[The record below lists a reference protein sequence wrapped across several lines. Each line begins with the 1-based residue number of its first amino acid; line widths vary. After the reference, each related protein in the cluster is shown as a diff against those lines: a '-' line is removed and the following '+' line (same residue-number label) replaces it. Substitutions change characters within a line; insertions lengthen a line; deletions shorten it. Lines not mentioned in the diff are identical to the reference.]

1 MTAPRSFLMALAQAL
16 SYRRL
21 YGSGHPLSREAVAT
35 AVDRADFLLS
45 EAQRPV
51 FQLHG
56 PEVTCDDLS
65 VRDPGPV
72 GWANRLWRA
81 GVHRIEVHEVPDAA
95 QMNRFLQELERIL
108 ESAVQSSGDQAAEE
122 EGGAVLILPPG
133 EPIGAAPVGTPAE
146 TPAGTPTETPADPPA
161 ETPAETPAGTPAQL
175 PADPPVQ
182 LPAELPAELPDRL
195 PDPLPVEVPEAAS
208 SAAPAS
214 FKAGVLAETGVV
226 GGDGPAL
233 PELGAELASVS
244 WIWTE
249 VEAGRPLPV
258 AEAEA
263 VVRSLGVLLRELP
276 PRTAPRIR
284 DVEGWEYGPLHA
296 LHTAILAMAWAR
308 DSGATPRELV
318 DFGLAGLF
326 HDVGL
331 VVSAPGGR
339 LDHAGSLDEDERAL
353 VEAHP
358 VEGARLLLASDA
370 RLSLAAVVAFEHHLL
385 PGGGGYPA
393 ASLVGDPH
401 TAARVIQVL
410 SSYDALRST
419 RPHRLARSPE
429 ATREVVRSGGG
440 RIFDAAFVQAFERF
454 DPEWPA
460 VAPRASSSPRR
471 GEVRDTP

>member
-81 GVHRIEVHEVPDAA
+81 GVHRIEVHEVPDAV
-95 QMNRFLQELERIL
+95 QMNRFLEEIERIL
-108 ESAVQSSGDQAAEE
+108 EAAVQSSGDQAAEE

-133 EPIGAAPVGTPAE
+133 EPIGAAPV
-146 TPAGTPTETPADPPA
+146 
-161 ETPAETPAGTPAQL
+161 ETPAET

-182 LPAELPAELPDRL
+182 LPAELPAELRDPLPVGVPDRL
-195 PDPLPVEVPEAAS
+195 PDPLPVEVPEAAA

-214 FKAGVLAETGVV
+214 LKAGVLAETGVV
-226 GGDGPAL
+226 GGNDPAL
-233 PELGAELASVS
+233 PDLGAELASVS

-258 AEAEA
+258 SEAEA

-308 DSGATPRELV
+308 DSGVTPRELV

-331 VVSAPGGR
+331 VVSAPAGR

-358 VEGARLLLASDA
+358 VEGARLLMASDA

-460 VAPRASSSPRR
+460 VASRASSSPRR
-471 GEVRDTP
+471 GDGRDTP

>member
-1 MTAPRSFLMALAQAL
+1 MTAPRSFLMALAQVL

-21 YGSGHPLSREAVAT
+21 YGPIHPVSREAMAT

-45 EAQRPV
+45 EARHPV
-51 FQLHG
+51 FEFQADGVLCEG
-56 PEVTCDDLS
+56 RP

-72 GWANRLWRA
+72 GWADRLRGA
-81 GVHRIEVHEVPDAA
+81 GIGRIEVRELPDAA
-95 QMNRFLQELERIL
+95 QMDLFLREIEARL
-108 ESAVQSSGDQAAEE
+108 DAAAKAPSTGPVEE
-122 EGGAVLILPPG
+122 TRAGAEGTVLVLPVGGGGAAANPVRAPTSASPR
-133 EPIGAAPVGTPAE
+133 PGAAGAPG
-146 TPAGTPTETPADPPA
+146 
-161 ETPAETPAGTPAQL
+161 
-175 PADPPVQ
+175 
-182 LPAELPAELPDRL
+182 PDVDDSGH
-195 PDPLPVEVPEAAS
+195 PD
-208 SAAPAS
+208 
-214 FKAGVLAETGVV
+214 
-226 GGDGPAL
+226 
-233 PELGAELASVS
+233 LGAELACVS
-244 WIWTE
+244 WVWSE
-249 VEAGRPLPV
+249 VEAGRALPV

-263 VVRSLGVLLRELP
+263 VVRSLGVLLRDLP
-276 PRTAPRIR
+276 PRSAPRVR
-284 DVEGWEYGPLHA
+284 VADGWDYGPLHA
-296 LHTAILAMAWAR
+296 MHTALLAMAWVKDA
-308 DSGATPRELV
+308 GVTPRELLE
-318 DFGLAGLF
+318 FGLAGLF

-393 ASLVGDPH
+393 ASLVGEPH
-401 TAARVIQVL
+401 VAARVIQVL

-454 DPEWPA
+454 DPEVAA
-460 VAPRASSSPRR
+460 VASRAAPSTRDAGRASP
-471 GEVRDTP
+471 

>member
-108 ESAVQSSGDQAAEE
+108 EAAVQSSGDQVAE
-122 EGGAVLILPPG
+122 EGGAVLVLPPG
-133 EPIGAAPVGTPAE
+133 EPVGDAPVETPDETPVQLTDPLPAE
-146 TPAGTPTETPADPPA
+146 LPTEPPV
-161 ETPAETPAGTPAQL
+161 QL
-175 PADPPVQ
+175 PAEPPVQ
-182 LPAELPAELPDRL
+182 LPSELPAELPAELPDRL
-195 PDPLPVEVPEAAS
+195 PAEVPEAAS

-214 FKAGVLAETGVV
+214 LKTGVLAETGLV
-226 GGDGPAL
+226 GGDDPA
-233 PELGAELASVS
+233 PPDLGAELASVS

-358 VEGARLLLASDA
+358 VEGARLLMASDA

-460 VAPRASSSPRR
+460 VAPRASASPRT
-471 GEVRDTP
+471 GDGRDTP

>member
-56 PEVTCDDLS
+56 PEVTCDNLS

-108 ESAVQSSGDQAAEE
+108 EAAVQSSGDQAAEE
-122 EGGAVLILPPG
+122 GGAVLVLPPD
-133 EPIGAAPVGTPAE
+133 EPLGAAPV
-146 TPAGTPTETPADPPA
+146 
-161 ETPAETPAGTPAQL
+161 ETPAES
-175 PADPPVQ
+175 
-182 LPAELPAELPDRL
+182 PAELRAEPSDPLAAELPDPV
-195 PDPLPVEVPEAAS
+195 PDPLPVEVPGATP
-208 SAAPAS
+208 SADPAS
-214 FKAGVLAETGVV
+214 TTAGVLAETGVV
-226 GGDGPAL
+226 GGDDPAL
-233 PELGAELASVS
+233 PDLGAEIASVS

-276 PRTAPRIR
+276 PRTAPRIG

-331 VVSAPGGR
+331 VVSAPAGR
-339 LDHAGSLDEDERAL
+339 LDHAGSLDEHERAL

-358 VEGARLLLASDA
+358 VEGARLLMASDA

-460 VAPRASSSPRR
+460 VASRASSSPRR
-471 GEVRDTP
+471 GDGRDTP

>member
-45 EAQRPV
+45 ETQRPV

-108 ESAVQSSGDQAAEE
+108 EAAVQTSGDQAAEE

-133 EPIGAAPVGTPAE
+133 EPIGAAPVE
-146 TPAGTPTETPADPPA
+146 IPA
-161 ETPAETPAGTPAQL
+161 ETPAETPTETPAEPL
-175 PADPPVQ
+175 VQ
-182 LPAELPAELPDRL
+182 LPAELPDRLPDPL

-233 PELGAELASVS
+233 PDLGAELASVS

-276 PRTAPRIR
+276 SRTAPRIR